1 MARGRGRGKG
11 DRAQPDAVERWYEG
25 FRERFRPKVA
35 KMLAVF
41 DQLPRRPDEER
52 WRTALEDEL
61 LEMLEA
67 GCRAAGF
74 GEDVDATRIESVL
87 LAAMLQI
94 QARIKQAWAARQGE
108 VAKA

>member
-1 MARGRGRGKG
+1 
-11 DRAQPDAVERWYEG
+11 
-25 FRERFRPKVA
+25 
-35 KMLAVF
+35 
-41 DQLPRRPDEER
+41 
-52 WRTALEDEL
+52 
-61 LEMLEA
+61 MLEA

-94 QARIKQAWAARQGE
+94 QARIKQALAARQGE